1 MQKQKQKNMIV
12 TVFNLLGANGKFK
25 KVTYCGKYDEPFKF
39 INQTEYSDFKLV
51 GYDIIDLGS
60 LKFTTPSENK
70 YKEILSDISKDLDD
84 YLNKTNIGIIDDVEW
99 SNLFVERVSASI
111 DSFEQ

>member
-1 MQKQKQKNMIV
+1 
-12 TVFNLLGANGKFK
+12 
-25 KVTYCGKYDEPFKF
+25 
-39 INQTEYSDFKLV
+39 
-51 GYDIIDLGS
+51 
-60 LKFTTPSENK
+60 
-70 YKEILSDISKDLDD
+70 LDD